1 MTGVVYLGGGGT
13 GQDEGLLW
21 ERMLGRCRRLLYWP
35 LALEGDMLAG
45 AEVWL
50 RDQLAQR
57 GFFPQVQTW
66 TTLEGKDA
74 AHLAD
79 VDLLFVGGGNTFFL
93 LHHLQ
98 THGFV
103 EPVRQWVEAGGNY
116 YGGSAGAILA
126 TDSIAIADHADSND
140 VGLLDL
146 HGLGLLPG
154 VGLLPH
160 YRAKQQGLAQSISQD
175 LGQPVVGVPEA
186 AGLVV
191 DKGAVEAVG
200 PEAVWTVTGASIAKH
215 PPGSILSF
223 TERSRQTST
232 GSF

>member
-1 MTGVVYLGGGGT
+1 MGVVYLGGGGT
-13 GQDEGLLW
+13 GQDEALLW

-35 LALEGDMLAG
+35 FALEGNMLAG

-57 GFFPQVQTW
+57 GFLPQIQTW

-74 AHLAD
+74 ANLGD
-79 VDLLFVGGGNTFFL
+79 FDLLFVGGGNTFFL
-93 LHHLQ
+93 LHHLR

-126 TDSIAIADHADSND
+126 TDSIAIAGRADSND

-146 HGLGLLPG
+146 DGLGLLPA

-160 YRAKQQGLAQSISQD
+160 YTAEQQDRAQSISRD

-191 DKGAVEAVG
+191 DKDAVETVG
-200 PEAVWTVTGASIAKH
+200 PEPVWTVTSASTAKH
-215 PPGSILSF
+215 APGSILSF
-223 TERSRQTST
+223 TERPRPTSARPL
-232 GSF
+232 